1 MKKTYLMPSQLV
13 CELQSTS
20 GMMVPL
26 SLQGGSSADENA
38 EVLVKEFLFEED
50 EDENGTIHNP
60 KFFD

>member
-26 SLQGGSSADENA
+26 SLQGENSADKDA

>member
-1 MKKTYLMPSQLV
+1 MPSQLV

-26 SLQGGSSADENA
+26 SLQGEDADKDA